1 MMQSIENNIGLGKD
15 VADRLRHEHRH
26 GICNKIAAWALK
38 NDEYSNIPYERL
50 FSEFITQLR
59 ATNDK
64 EHDFQLSRIKRF
76 ILQFGTADWK
86 LVPDA
91 EKPLVKSTIDNL
103 VPVVYSM
110 ASLKEAVVFVL
121 CHQEKE
127 NNE

>member
-1 MMQSIENNIGLGKD
+1 MMNSIENKIGLSKD
-15 VADRLRHEHRH
+15 VADRLRHEHRY

-38 NDEYSNIPYERL
+38 NDRYTDIPYEKL
-50 FSEFITQLR
+50 FSEFITQLK

-64 EHDFQLSRIKRF
+64 EHNFQLSRIKDS
-76 ILQFGTADWK
+76 ILQFDTEDWK

-91 EKPLVKSTIDNL
+91 EKALVESTIDNL
-103 VPVVYSM
+103 VPRDYSM
-110 ASLKEAVVFVL
+110 ASLKEAVVFVM